1 MARRIFTTSRA
12 NPWPRPGKYQDWA
25 GAALPF
31 GKRHFEVDHNA
42 PKAQEI
48 QQKCGSRVEVTWYH
62 DSDWVTV
69 ASLDPNFSTEDLIKE
84 YGLIPLDD
92 YIARSA
98 KERNQA
104 RSEAEHKVQA
114 AK

>member
-1 MARRIFTTSRA
+1 
-12 NPWPRPGKYQDWA
+12 
-25 GAALPF
+25 
-31 GKRHFEVDHNA
+31 
-42 PKAQEI
+42 
-48 QQKCGSRVEVTWYH
+48 
-62 DSDWVTV
+62 V
-69 ASLDPNFSTEDLIKE
+69 ASLDPNFTTEDLIKE

-98 KERNQA
+98 MEQDQA